1 MSGKETGKE
10 TVKEPVKATRKAK
23 SSSPRSPPSA
33 SLISS
38 RASSILSND
47 ILAIHYYMGR
57 LNPIHEGHLNAIA
70 TAINDAR
77 AKGSIPL
84 IILGNGPSQKKKNLL
99 KGQTRANQIIDEIF
113 DILDNPI
120 DFVLKK
126 EFIERKL
133 PEISHKMG
141 FAPFDPS
148 SYLIVEKEEYP
159 ATQVSEYLRCRITS
173 RAIENPIDMVEIY
186 NVAGDKDDDAK
197 KLNFISAA
205 ALDTVQKLGY
215 TGSMKTIKIHAGEN
229 PMSATKVRLVIYK
242 QILPEIYV
250 PTEESVA
257 KLNEYEVF
265 YGETWPQISETIDR
279 IGRSI
284 DPNILCLYIECNGDK
299 ENLKKINSVAKK
311 ISKGTELEEDETP
324 LLKYLPIL
332 EQANI
337 AALRMAST
345 GLGFKENFTR
355 KGKRENRYR
364 SSKKPKR
371 KTKKQTKGSR
381 QRSRQG
387 SRQGSRQRNKRTKKR

>member
-1 MSGKETGKE
+1 MSGKKE
-10 TVKEPVKATRKAK
+10 EKEKTPVKIKNSAK

-38 RASSILSND
+38 RASSILND

-84 IILGNGPSQKKKNLL
+84 IILGNGPSPKKKNLL

-126 EFIERKL
+126 EFIESKL

-186 NVAGDKDDDAK
+186 NVAGDKDDDAR
-197 KLNFISAA
+197 KLNFISAK
-205 ALDTVQKLGY
+205 ALETVTDLGY
-215 TGSMKTIKIHAGEN
+215 TGSMQTIKIHAGEN
-229 PMSATKVRLVIYK
+229 PMSATKVRLAIYK
-242 QILPEIYV
+242 QILPQIYK

-257 KLNEYEVF
+257 KLTKYEIF
-265 YGETWPQISETIDR
+265 YGETWPQIFETIDR

-311 ISKGTELEEDETP
+311 ISKGTELEELEEDETP

-355 KGKRENRYR
+355 KRKRENKYR

-371 KTKKQTKGSR
+371 FNRIQTKGSR
-381 QRSRQG
+381 QGPRQRSRQT
-387 SRQGSRQRNKRTKKR
+387 KRHRKTKRR